1 MRRREFI
8 TLIAGGVVAWPLA
21 ARAQQQALP
30 VVGFLHSQSPK
41 LYSPMVAAFREGLRE
56 SGYVEGE
63 NVAIEYRWAE
73 NESNRLTPMALDLVR
88 RTATVIF
95 AAGGAGPA
103 LVAKASTSTIPIV
116 FANGSDPVKLGLVA
130 SLNKPGGNVTG
141 VTFLTVELPGKRVD
155 LLRQLLPLATRIA
168 YLSVD
173 PSVTSTAV
181 AQEALRDTLTA
192 GHKLG
197 REVIVLIASSDRDFD
212 SVFATSVER
221 GAGALVV
228 GAFPLFISNRAKLAA
243 LAARY
248 RLPTIY
254 PGREFAL
261 DGGLMSY
268 GASVIS
274 NYRQGGVYVGK
285 ILKGAKPADL
295 PVEQASRFE
304 LVINL
309 KTAKVLGLTVPPTI
323 LALADEVIE

>member
-1 MRRREFI
+1 MRRREFF
-8 TLIAGGVVAWPLA
+8 TLLGGAAAWPVGA
-21 ARAQQQALP
+21 HAQQP
-30 VVGFLHSQSPK
+30 VMPMIGFLHSQSPD
-41 LYSPMVAAFREGLRE
+41 LYLPMVAAFREGLRE
-56 SGYVEGE
+56 SGYVEGR
-63 NVAIEYRWAE
+63 NVAVEYRWAK
-73 NESNRLTPMALDLVR
+73 NQTDRLKPLASDLVR
-88 RTATVIF
+88 RAVAVIF
-95 AAGGAGPA
+95 AAGGVNPA
-103 LVAKASTSTIPIV
+103 LAAKAASSTIPIV

-141 VTFLTVELPGKRVD
+141 VTFLTVELPGKRID

-173 PSVTSTAV
+173 SSVTSTAI
-181 AQEALRDTLTA
+181 AQQALRDTLTA

-221 GAGALVV
+221 GVGALVV
-228 GAFPLFISNRAKLAA
+228 GAFPLFISNRIKLAA

-309 KTAKVLGLTVPPTI
+309 KTAKALSLNVPPTI